1 MKKKGIILMLILTL
15 ILSSC
20 SLGKKDSNPSAGNNN
35 PLNQSDAAQ
44 DKGDGQENKD
54 QQRINKEAIK
64 IAAPDFEL
72 ETLKGNK
79 VKLSDLKGKT
89 VVVNF
94 FATWCPPCKA
104 ELPGFVSTMEKYEK
118 SGSEVVFLFVD
129 VDEDNETVKKFLDSR
144 DYTFDTLMDKGAE
157 VYSKYTLRGGIPTT
171 TIVDKEGNIAAQH
184 EGFMESSDLKA
195 YIEKVLKK

>member
-1 MKKKGIILMLILTL
+1 MKKIGIILMLILTL

-20 SLGKKDSNPSAGNNN
+20 SLGKKDSKP
-35 PLNQSDAAQ
+35 DVAQ
-44 DKGDGQENKD
+44 GKSESQENTD
-54 QQRINKEAIK
+54 QQGINKEAIK

-184 EGFMESSDLKA
+184 EGLMESSDLKA